1 MISKAVQE
9 SFKTAMFHAGELVL
23 SATYDDSPA
32 HLTRQLGVETKEGT
46 GNFVTAYDKAVQ
58 SLLEEEL
65 SRILPEA
72 RFLAEE
78 DEDEDGSLSCP
89 GRSAKNTLEGYV
101 FVIDP
106 IDGTTNFIKDYRQS
120 TISAGLLL
128 DGEPVWGAVLQPY
141 TGEYFHAAK
150 GGGAY
155 LGERRI
161 FASGATLEKSLVI
174 FGTSPYRKDTLGVR
188 SMDAAKELFLRSTD
202 LRRSGTAANDLC
214 MLAAGRADAFFELS
228 LAPWD
233 YAAGSLILKEA
244 GGVVTDAFGKELPF
258 GRGVNSSV
266 VAGNVMNYK
275 DILEIVRKYV

>member
-23 SATYDDSPA
+23 SAEYDDSPA
-32 HLTRQLGVETKEGT
+32 HLTRQLGVEAKAGT

-58 SLLEEEL
+58 ALLEEEF

-78 DEDEDGSLSCP
+78 DEGNPGDVPWRGAKGS
-89 GRSAKNTLEGYV
+89 LEGYV

-161 FASGATLEKSLVI
+161 FAGGATLDKSLII

-188 SMDAAKELFLRSTD
+188 SMNAAKELFLRSTD

-214 MLAAGRADAFFELS
+214 MLAAGRADGFFELS

-266 VAGNVMNYK
+266 VAGNAINHNV
-275 DILEIVRKYV
+275 ILEIVRKYV